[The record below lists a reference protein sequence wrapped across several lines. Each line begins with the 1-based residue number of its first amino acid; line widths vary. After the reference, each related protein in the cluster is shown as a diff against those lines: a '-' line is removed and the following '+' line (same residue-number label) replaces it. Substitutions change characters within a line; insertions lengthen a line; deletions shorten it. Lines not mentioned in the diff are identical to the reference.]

1 MDEQKNLAK
10 LYKIAGQDIKILVQ
24 VSKQP
29 LKSESLIKEVDILVS
44 YFSFLTKGDACEGVD
59 LATKTGVK
67 GPEKTTKGL
76 EAGTKQVLKQFRA
89 YKHQIDGRRLRISN
103 LAKER
108 DTTLNF
114 IYIHYLFTLNI
125 KTFYLSYYYDFRLR
139 IYSKSP
145 VGPTLNKLVRS
156 FVIIDINDYDYKG
169 MLNSH
174 MAEVYLNQ
182 VVVTKNT
189 VIKCLKLRDGD
200 VNYRLKLLL
209 GVIYLIEL
217 GKLHKTKLLG
227 EGISVTVDGFIGEGL
242 KLYKM
247 ADLSEFGSED
257 RIHIKKFQLAIKAV
271 IGNKFEPWGIEQDST
286 CSSFLH

>member
-1 MDEQKNLAK
+1 MSKKNLAK
-10 LYKIAGQDIKILVQ
+10 LYKIAGQDIKLLVR

-29 LKSESLIKEVDILVS
+29 IKSESLIKEVDILVN
-44 YFSFLTKGDACEGVD
+44 YFSFLTKDEACEEVD
-59 LATKTGVK
+59 LATKTEVK
-67 GPEKTTKGL
+67 GPEKVTKGL
-76 EAGTKQVLKQFRA
+76 EVSTKQVVKRFRA

-103 LAKER
+103 LSKER

-156 FVIIDINDYDYKG
+156 FIITDINECDYTG
-169 MLNSH
+169 MLNSY

-182 VVVTKNT
+182 AVVTKNA
-189 VIKCLKLRDGD
+189 VIGCLKLRDGD

-209 GVIYLIEL
+209 GILYLIEL
-217 GKLHKTKLLG
+217 GKIHKTKLLG
-227 EGISVTVDGFIGEGL
+227 EGVSVTVDEFVGEGL

-247 ADLSEFGSED
+247 SDLSEFDSVD
-257 RIHIKKFQLAIKAV
+257 RIHVKKFRLAIKAV
-271 IGNKFEPWGIEQDST
+271 IGNKFKPWGIEQDST